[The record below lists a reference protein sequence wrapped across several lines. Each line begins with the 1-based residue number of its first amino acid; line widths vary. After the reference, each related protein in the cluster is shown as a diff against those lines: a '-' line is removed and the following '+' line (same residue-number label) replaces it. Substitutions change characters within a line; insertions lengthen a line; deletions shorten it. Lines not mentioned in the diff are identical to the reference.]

1 MMIYK
6 SIAEIKRK
14 VRYLKIY
21 SYEISQLLAENN
33 YNIDSETYLHIC
45 STSPQLI
52 RIKYD
57 AWSDNFEMLD
67 RENNY
72 WKFKV
77 YRKGE

>member
-33 YNIDSETYLHIC
+33 YNIDSETYLRIC
-45 STSPQLI
+45 STSPQI
-52 RIKYD
+52 RYVGYKGDYFEIVDD
-57 AWSDNFEMLD
+57 A
-67 RENNY
+67 NNC

-77 YRKGE
+77 YRKD